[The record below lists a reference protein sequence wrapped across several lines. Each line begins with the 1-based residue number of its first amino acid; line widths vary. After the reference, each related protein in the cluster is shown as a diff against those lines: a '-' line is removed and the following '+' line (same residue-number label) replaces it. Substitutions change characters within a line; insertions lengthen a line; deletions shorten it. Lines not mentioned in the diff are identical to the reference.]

1 MILYKRLIFCIVF
14 FLAISP
20 CQGFAAEKLTD
31 EQIYTKRMEL
41 FQKSE
46 ALTHIPWYYL
56 AAIDQYERSLRFVR
70 KDRDKPS
77 SFISIYMEPEKWV
90 GPLNPHPEDDNPET
104 IALFN
109 GAGRDG
115 DHDGKASLK
124 SDEDILAA
132 LTDFILRYGI
142 DHDNFKLAL
151 WDYYKRDKTVSIIMG
166 NAKIYKQYGTIH
178 LNQKAFP
185 LPLRFNY
192 SYRNTWG
199 DARGWGGRR
208 IHEGTDLFADYG
220 VPVRATSYGIIE
232 MKGWNRYG
240 GWRIGIRDI
249 NNTYHYYAHLSGF
262 AKDLHVGQVVEP
274 GMVIGGVGSSGY
286 GPPGT
291 SGKFPPHLHY
301 GMYKDNGLTEW
312 SFDPYPHLRMWERQD
327 RIKSRKH

>member
-1 MILYKRLIFCIVF
+1 MLYKRLVILIVLF
-14 FLAISP
+14 SFVISP
-20 CQGFAAEKLTD
+20 TQGFAAEKLTD

-56 AAIDQYERSLRFVR
+56 AAIDQYERSLRFAR
-70 KDRDKPS
+70 KDREKPS
-77 SFISIYMEPEKWV
+77 SYISIYMEPEKWI
-90 GPLNPHPEDDNPET
+90 GPLNPRSDDENPET

-109 GAGRDG
+109 GIGRDG
-115 DHDGKASLK
+115 DLDGKASLK
-124 SDEDILAA
+124 NDEDILAS

-142 DHDNFKLAL
+142 DRDNFKLAL

-178 LNQKAFP
+178 LNKKAFP

-249 NNTYHYYAHLSGF
+249 NNTYHYFAHLSGF

-327 RIKSRKH
+327 RIESRKH